1 LGFGL
6 TSDEDVGERR
16 GEEDEAQEDPPP
28 HKNTMFTRG
37 SLLLLALAYLTV
49 GKETTNDGPDF
60 GSTCGVYYAAS
71 TIPGAGYGLF
81 AGKDFEINDW
91 IMPGDL
97 VVPIVEINWH
107 NGHESYANLWEDYQW
122 SARRYVCGA
131 VWRVCVS
138 TERTNKSWCEE
149 DPKGWIL

>member
-1 LGFGL
+1 M
-6 TSDEDVGERR
+6 
-16 GEEDEAQEDPPP
+16 A
-28 HKNTMFTRG
+28 
-37 SLLLLALAYLTV
+37 V
-49 GKETTNDGPDF
+49 GKEITNDGPDF

-107 NGHESYANLWEDYQW
+107 NEHEDYANLWEDYQW
-122 SARRYVCGA
+122 SARRYVRGA
-131 VWRVCVS
+131 VSRVCVD
-138 TERTNKSWCEE
+138 RANKQVVARGTTQGMDNVIDGTHSFLACCEMSAQ
-149 DPKGWIL
+149 L